1 MLVDLVPRFVPGMG
15 VSGEWY
21 RVGALHLR
29 ETNQYLTVFLDAV
42 TRQVQVEQPL
52 MDVRSN
58 VRPVAQGAGR
68 AESPKHER
76 WDDEGGAT

>member
-1 MLVDLVPRFVPGMG
+1 MLVDFVPRFVPGMG

-52 MDVRSN
+52 MTVTSQD
-58 VRPVAQGAGR
+58 RPDAQADGR
-68 AESPKHER
+68 AESPKHEW
-76 WDDEGGAT
+76 WDNEGGAH